1 MHSEVTTFKKQCV
14 LGSRGLQPPPFSPR
28 LNKRRS
34 KIHFVGMHTKE
45 CEKSTEDKL
54 DFCVWAQRRN
64 PSDTQ
69 PSKGTDCWVLNSH
82 HLSRAFP
89 WAPCVYACAAPNFL
103 FPPSCSVIHHQRS
116 RLCALP
122 GNTIAT
128 GKVSPRRPP
137 AFLSH
142 IHSWPGSTC
151 SFSALCSPSAA
162 PYPSAPPSL
171 SLHYLGNRVAL
182 RGYSWPAAR
191 LCTGTGSSSSVQT
204 RQWFFKITPWS
215 CGCTCT
221 AQTPPTHSPIWPH
234 QEDLPIPVKCCGF
247 CYENLNGRFH

>member
-69 PSKGTDCWVLNSH
+69 PSKGTDCCVLNSH

-103 FPPSCSVIHHQRS
+103 FPPSCSVIHHERS

-142 IHSWPGSTC
+142 TLMTRVH
-151 SFSALCSPSAA
+151 LLLLSPLL
-162 PYPSAPPSL
+162 PI
-171 SLHYLGNRVAL
+171 
-182 RGYSWPAAR
+182 
-191 LCTGTGSSSSVQT
+191 SSSLPFS
-204 RQWFFKITPWS
+204 
-215 CGCTCT
+215 
-221 AQTPPTHSPIWPH
+221 SPKP
-234 QEDLPIPVKCCGF
+234 EPALLRRPCGF
-247 CYENLNGRFH
+247 TWVQLTRSKALHRHGQQLLSADKAVIF